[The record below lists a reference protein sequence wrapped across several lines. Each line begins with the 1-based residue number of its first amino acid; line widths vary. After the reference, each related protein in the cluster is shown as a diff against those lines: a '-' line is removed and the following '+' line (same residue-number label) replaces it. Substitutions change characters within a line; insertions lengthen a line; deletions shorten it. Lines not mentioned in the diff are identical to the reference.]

1 MSRTFG
7 RTCQLWITIGGV
19 VTGVGHDADMS
30 RNNKQR
36 RATKKRKRQAAGT
49 ARPHRHRLP
58 HDASPTDGGPPHN
71 SPPHEPGDDPWA
83 DHHGPSADHVYLG
96 AQVWNAARMGP
107 GPLRQAI
114 IHELQGYGQ
123 PGIDAAQNQL
133 ATHLKSAWGKQLS
146 PVELLHLINHRRAK
160 AHVGVMAAV
169 VLRHPPTSDDHPPA
183 WSAQIQQID
192 AQHRTAPAELTI
204 ELAVEVLQVL
214 LTLPVMPP
222 NVTVP
227 RNDPAHQLLE
237 STILTR
243 VQALLRKAESTSFDA
258 EAEALTAKAQQLITR
273 HAIDAARL
281 AAPQQS
287 GATPNA
293 RRILLHNP
301 YISAKSLLVDAVARA
316 NRCRAVYHPDAG
328 WSTVFGFEVDLD
340 ATELL
345 TASLLA
351 QAVNAMARL
360 GSQRDVY
367 GRSRTR
373 SFRHAF
379 LQGFAVRIG
388 QRLDQA
394 NRDVLNTTTD
404 QEQVLPVL
412 ASRELKVRDAMAA
425 AFPKTV
431 RQVSSLTNGEGW
443 VAGKIA
449 ADLASLNVA
458 STALPHAS

>member
-1 MSRTFG
+1 MWT
-7 RTCQLWITIGGV
+7 TIGGV

-30 RNNKQR
+30 KNNKQR
-36 RATKKRKRQAAGT
+36 RATKKRKRQTAGT
-49 ARPHRHRLP
+49 ARPHRHRRP
-58 HDASPTDGGPPHN
+58 HDAPPSDGGPPHN
-71 SPPHEPGDDPWA
+71 SPPHEPGDETWA
-83 DHHGPSADHVYLG
+83 DHHGPPADHLYLR
-96 AQVWNAARMGP
+96 AQVWNAARMRP

-114 IHELQGYGQ
+114 IHELYDYAQQGV
-123 PGIDAAQNQL
+123 DAAQDQL
-133 ATHLKSAWGKQLS
+133 ATHLKSTWAENVS
-146 PVELLHLINHRRAK
+146 PVELLHLINHRRTQ
-160 AHVGVMAAV
+160 AHVGVAAAV
-169 VLRHPPTSDDHPPA
+169 LLRHPPTGDNHPPA
-183 WSAQIQQID
+183 WAAQIHQIA
-192 AQHRTAPAELTI
+192 AQHQAAAPQFTI
-204 ELAVEVLQVL
+204 DLAVDVLQVL
-214 LTLPVMPP
+214 LTLPILPS
-222 NVTVP
+222 NAAVP
-227 RNDPAHQLLE
+227 RHDPAHQPLD

-301 YISAKSLLVDAVARA
+301 YISAKSLLVDGVARA

-412 ASRELKVRDAMAA
+412 ASRELRVRDAMAA